1 MIAMVV
7 FILFMSSEVKDAVSG
22 AVVGNVINKDWT
34 AGKGMI
40 TAIIVGLLV
49 GVVYSWFYVMIFVSN
64 YRSCTR
70 KCGQF
75 LYCVNS
81 CQRHCNWCN
90 ANFHSSR

>member
-49 GVVYSWFYVMIFVSN
+49 GVVYSWFYVMIFV
-64 YRSCTR
+64 
-70 KCGQF
+70 
-75 LYCVNS
+75 
-81 CQRHCNWCN
+81 
-90 ANFHSSR
+90 

>member
-1 MIAMVV
+1 IGIAYSYVKSEGFEGLPAGMIAMVV

-49 GVVYSWFYVMIFVSN
+49 GVAYSWF
-64 YRSCTR
+64 
-70 KCGQF
+70 
-75 LYCVNS
+75 L
-81 CQRHCNWCN
+81 RHDIRIKLPE
-90 ANFHSSR
+90 A

>member
-64 YRSCTR
+64 YQ
-70 KCGQF
+70 K
-75 LYCVNS
+75 LY
-81 CQRHCNWCN
+81 QKMWPIPLLR
-90 ANFHSSR
+90 